1 MEMKV
6 RICFMDDVRKF
17 IIQGTGWE
25 TIIEIDVS
33 KYSHLPPACANTQIR
48 EEAARKGLEWFKNN
62 PDDSLELSI
71 NIGIWEKKPDCDN
84 ANQFRSM
91 QDHFC
96 CFLLDRSFFLKHKKD
111 AWIGRVAPYAVTKKS
126 LQDGKDVDTPDQLY
140 P

>member
-1 MEMKV
+1 MKV

-17 IIQGTGWE
+17 IIHGTGWE
-25 TIIEIDVS
+25 TIIEIDIS

-48 EEAARKGLEWFKNN
+48 EEAARKGLEWFKDN

-71 NIGIWEKKPDCDN
+71 NIGIWEKKPDYDN
-84 ANQFRSM
+84 ANQYTSM
-91 QDHFC
+91 QDHFGC
-96 CFLLDRSFFLKHKKD
+96 YLLRHSSYLKHKKD
-111 AWIGRVAPYAVTKKS
+111 AWIGRVAPYAVTRKS